1 MYVHFYV
8 SIKYKLNTIVYN
20 RGNARKKVFYFNTM
34 NIKFGIVGNDN
45 LGSVVVGLQILK
57 R

>member
-1 MYVHFYV
+1 MLRTNYVIRV
-8 SIKYKLNTIVYN
+8 
-20 RGNARKKVFYFNTM
+20 RGNARKNGFNFNTI

-45 LGSVVVGLQILK
+45 LGSVEVGLQILK